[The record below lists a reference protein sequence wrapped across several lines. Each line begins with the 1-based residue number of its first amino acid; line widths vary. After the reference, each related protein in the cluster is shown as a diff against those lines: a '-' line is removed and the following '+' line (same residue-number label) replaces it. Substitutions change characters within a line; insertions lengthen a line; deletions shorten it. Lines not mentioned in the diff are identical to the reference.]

1 MAIETRLPDDV
12 GISRSLTID
21 RLYLAKVI
29 RIYTSISRIMS
40 NSWWEIKI
48 TCIPD
53 LEENIFWRLTEFGC
67 KGMSTQAQDQE
78 LLISAYIPQP
88 QAKLLQVSDLSL
100 RLQKDARE
108 MGYPQP
114 VTKCNLIDEE
124 DWSSSWKQHWQ
135 AQPIGDRLIINP
147 AWLSLPTDPDRI
159 VLQLDPG
166 VAFGTGTHAT
176 TQLCLEALEMRIQP
190 NTSLTVADLG
200 CGSGI
205 LSTAAVLLGAT
216 QVYAVDNDPLAVKAT
231 GENRNLNLI
240 PPEKLIVDLGSIEEL
255 QAMLPGPI
263 DGFVCNILA
272 DVIIQLAPSMAA
284 LVKPKGWAILS
295 GILSSQVAD
304 VSHVL
309 EQHGWVVGTV
319 WNRQEW
325 SCINLKHK

>member
-1 MAIETRLPDDV
+1 
-12 GISRSLTID
+12 
-21 RLYLAKVI
+21 
-29 RIYTSISRIMS
+29 MS

-48 TCIPD
+48 DCTPD
-53 LEENIFWRLTEFGC
+53 LEENIFWRLSEFGC
-67 KGMSTQAQDQE
+67 KGMSTQTQDDRV
-78 LLISAYIPQP
+78 LICAYIPQA
-88 QAKLLQVSDLSL
+88 QVKLLEISDLSL
-100 RLQKDARE
+100 LLEDDARE
-108 MGYPQP
+108 IGEPLP

-135 AQPIGDRLIINP
+135 PQPIGERLLINP
-147 AWLSLPTDPDRI
+147 AWLDTPTDPER
-159 VLQLDPG
+159 VTLQLDPG

-176 TQLCLEALEMRIQP
+176 TQLCLEALEMRLQP
-190 NTSLTVADLG
+190 DTNLTIADIG

-205 LSTAAVLLGAT
+205 LSTAAILLGAT

-231 GENRNLNLI
+231 GENRDLNLI
-240 PPEKLIVDLGSIEEL
+240 PPAKLIVDLGSIEQL
-255 QAMLPGPI
+255 QLMIPAPV

-272 DVIIQLAPSMAA
+272 DVIVQLAPSMAA

-309 EQHGWVVGTV
+309 EKNGWVVGTV

-325 SCINLKHK
+325 SCINLKYK

>member
-1 MAIETRLPDDV
+1 
-12 GISRSLTID
+12 
-21 RLYLAKVI
+21 
-29 RIYTSISRIMS
+29 MS

-48 TCIPD
+48 ECIPD
-53 LEENIFWRLTEFGC
+53 LEENIFWRLSEFGC
-67 KGMSTQAQDQE
+67 KGMSTQKQGRE
-78 LLISAYIPQP
+78 ILISAYIPQV
-88 QAKLLQVSDLSL
+88 QVKLLAISDLSMVL
-100 RLQKDARE
+100 EDDARDIGCE
-108 MGYPQP
+108 LP

-135 AQPIGDRLIINP
+135 TQPIGDRLLINP
-147 AWLSLPTDPDRI
+147 AWLEPPTDSDRTI
-159 VLQLDPG
+159 LKLDPG

-176 TQLCLEALEMRIQP
+176 TQLCLEALEMRLQP
-190 NTSLTVADLG
+190 GTNLTIADIG

-205 LSTAAVLLGAT
+205 LSTAALLLGAQ

-231 GENRNLNLI
+231 DENRALNLI
-240 PPEKLIVDLGSIEEL
+240 PAEKLIVDLGSIEQL
-255 QAMLPGPI
+255 QLMIPAPV

-284 LVKPKGWAILS
+284 IVKPKGWAILS

-309 EQHGWVVGTV
+309 EQNGWVVGTV
-319 WNRQEW
+319 WNRLEW

>member
-1 MAIETRLPDDV
+1 
-12 GISRSLTID
+12 
-21 RLYLAKVI
+21 
-29 RIYTSISRIMS
+29 MS

-48 TCIPD
+48 DCIPD
-53 LEENIFWRLTEFGC
+53 LEESVFWRLSEFGC
-67 KGMSTQAQDQE
+67 KGMSTQQQGKE
-78 LLISAYIPQP
+78 ILISAYIPQV
-88 QAKLLQVSDLSL
+88 QVKLLEISDLSL
-100 RLQKDARE
+100 QLEDDAKE
-108 MGYPQP
+108 ISCLAP
-114 VTKCNLIDEE
+114 VTRCNLIDEE

-135 AQPIGDRLIINP
+135 PQPIGDRLLINP
-147 AWLSLPTDPDRI
+147 AWLEIPIDIDPDRI

-176 TQLCLEALEMRIQP
+176 TQLCLEALEMRLQP
-190 NTSLTVADLG
+190 GTSLTIADIG

-205 LSTAAVLLGAT
+205 LSTAALLLGAR

-231 GENRNLNLI
+231 GENRDLNEI
-240 PPEKLIVDLGSIEEL
+240 AAEKLIVDLGSIEQL
-255 QAMLPGPI
+255 QLMIPAPV

-272 DVIIQLAPSMAA
+272 DIIIQLAPSMAA

-304 VSHVL
+304 VSNVL
-309 EQHGWVVGTV
+309 EQNGWVVGTV

>member
-1 MAIETRLPDDV
+1 
-12 GISRSLTID
+12 
-21 RLYLAKVI
+21 
-29 RIYTSISRIMS
+29 MS

-48 TCIPD
+48 DCVSD
-53 LEENIFWRLTEFGC
+53 LEETVFWRLSEFGC
-67 KGMSTQAQDQE
+67 KGMSTQQQGNE
-78 LLISAYIPQP
+78 IKISAYIPQI
-88 QAKLLQVSDLSL
+88 QVKLWQISDLSL
-100 RLQKDARE
+100 QVEDDAKE
-108 MGYPQP
+108 IGCQVP

-135 AQPIGDRLIINP
+135 PQPIGDRLLINP
-147 AWLSLPTDPDRI
+147 AWLDTPTDPDRI
-159 VLQLDPG
+159 TLQLDPG

-176 TQLCLEALEMRIQP
+176 TQLCLEALEMRLQP
-190 NTSLTVADLG
+190 GTNLTIADIG

-205 LSTAAVLLGAT
+205 LSTAALLLGAQ

-231 GENRNLNLI
+231 GENRDLNLI
-240 PPEKLIVDLGSIEEL
+240 APEKLIVELGSIEQL
-255 QAMLPGPI
+255 QLMIPAPV

-272 DVIIQLAPSMAA
+272 DIIIQLAPSMAA

-309 EQHGWVVGTV
+309 EQNGWIVGTV

>member
-1 MAIETRLPDDV
+1 
-12 GISRSLTID
+12 
-21 RLYLAKVI
+21 
-29 RIYTSISRIMS
+29 MS

-67 KGMSTQAQDQE
+67 KGMSTQAQDHE
-78 LLISAYIPQP
+78 ILISAYIPQP
-88 QAKLLQVSDLSL
+88 QVKLLQVSDLSL
-100 RLQKDARE
+100 RLEKDARE
-108 MGYPQP
+108 QGYQQP

-124 DWSSSWKQHWQ
+124 DWSSSWKQYWQ

-190 NTSLTVADLG
+190 NTNLTVADLG

-240 PPEKLIVDLGSIEEL
+240 PPAKLIVDLGSIEKL
-255 QAMLPGPI
+255 QSMLPEPV

-272 DVIIQLAPSMAA
+272 EVIVQLAPSMAA

-325 SCINLKHK
+325 SCINLKYK

>member
-1 MAIETRLPDDV
+1 
-12 GISRSLTID
+12 
-21 RLYLAKVI
+21 
-29 RIYTSISRIMS
+29 MS

-48 TCIPD
+48 ECIPD
-53 LEENIFWRLTEFGC
+53 LEENIFWRLSEFGC
-67 KGMSTQAQDQE
+67 KGMSTQQQGRE
-78 LLISAYIPQP
+78 ILISAYIPQV
-88 QAKLLQVSDLSL
+88 QVKLLAISDLSMVL
-100 RLQKDARE
+100 EDDAKE
-108 MGYPQP
+108 IGCELP

-135 AQPIGDRLIINP
+135 PQPIGDRLLINP
-147 AWLSLPTDPDRI
+147 AWLEPPTDSDRTI
-159 VLQLDPG
+159 LKLDPG

-176 TQLCLEALEMRIQP
+176 TQLCLEALEMRLQP
-190 NTSLTVADLG
+190 GTNLTIADIG

-205 LSTAAVLLGAT
+205 LSTAALLLGAQ

-231 GENRNLNLI
+231 GENRALNLI
-240 PPEKLIVDLGSIEEL
+240 SAEKLIVELGSIEKL
-255 QAMLPGPI
+255 QLMIPAPV

-284 LVKPKGWAILS
+284 IVKPKGWAILS

-309 EQHGWVVGTV
+309 EQNGWVVGTV
-319 WNRQEW
+319 WNRLEW

>member
-1 MAIETRLPDDV
+1 
-12 GISRSLTID
+12 
-21 RLYLAKVI
+21 
-29 RIYTSISRIMS
+29 MS

-48 TCIPD
+48 DCIPD
-53 LEENIFWRLTEFGC
+53 LEENIFWRLSEFGC
-67 KGMSTQAQDQE
+67 KGMSTQQQSDKI
-78 LLISAYIPQP
+78 LISAYIPQI
-88 QAKLLQVSDLSL
+88 QVKLFAISDLSL
-100 RLQKDARE
+100 LLEDDARE
-108 MGYPQP
+108 IGCQLP

-135 AQPIGDRLIINP
+135 PQPIGDRLLINP
-147 AWLSLPTDPDRI
+147 AWLDTPTDPDRI
-159 VLQLDPG
+159 TLQLDPG

-176 TQLCLEALEMRIQP
+176 TQLCLEALEMRLQP
-190 NTSLTVADLG
+190 GTNLTIADIG

-205 LSTAAVLLGAT
+205 LSTAALLLGAK

-231 GENRNLNLI
+231 GENRDLNGI
-240 PPEKLIVDLGSIEEL
+240 APARLIVDLGSIEEL
-255 QAMLPGPI
+255 QLMIPEPV

-272 DVIIQLAPSMAA
+272 DIIVQLAPSMAA

-319 WNRQEW
+319 WNRLEW

>member
-1 MAIETRLPDDV
+1 
-12 GISRSLTID
+12 
-21 RLYLAKVI
+21 
-29 RIYTSISRIMS
+29 MS

-48 TCIPD
+48 DCTPD
-53 LEENIFWRLTEFGC
+53 LEENIFWRLSEFGC
-67 KGMSTQAQDQE
+67 KGMSTQQQGTE
-78 LLISAYIPQP
+78 ILISAYIPQA
-88 QAKLLQVSDLSL
+88 QVKLLEVSDLSL
-100 RLQKDARE
+100 TFEDDARE
-108 MGYPQP
+108 MGCALP

-135 AQPIGDRLIINP
+135 PQPIGDRLLINP
-147 AWLSLPTDPDRI
+147 AWLDTPADPER
-159 VLQLDPG
+159 VTLQLDPG

-176 TQLCLEALEMRIQP
+176 TQLCLEALEMRLQP
-190 NTSLTVADLG
+190 GTNLTIADIG

-205 LSTAAVLLGAT
+205 LSTAAILLGAT

-231 GENRNLNLI
+231 GENRDLNSI
-240 PPEKLIVDLGSIEEL
+240 PPAKLIVDLGSIDRL
-255 QAMLPGPI
+255 QLMIPTPV

-272 DVIIQLAPSMAA
+272 DVIVQLAPSMAA

-309 EQHGWVVGTV
+309 EQNGWVVGTV